1 MTYLIIKCRHCL
13 HWLYV
18 RDVQQSVT
26 CRNQINDRLGN
37 RECGK
42 RTMVEIQTIY
52 ARAESPAMCAEWIRL
67 KRGAA
72 QPPEEF
78 RRRSGP

>member
-1 MTYLIIKCRHCL
+1 MYLIIQCRHCH

-18 RDVQQSVT
+18 RATQQSVT

-42 RTMVEIQTIY
+42 RTAVEGRTIY

-67 KRGAA
+67 KRGSA

-78 RRRSGP
+78 STRARP